1 MKEYYTIKLK
11 LTPLQI
17 EMFEDV
23 ITEGVTGRI
32 DNCEGGEENRLI
44 AVERK
49 IVSAL
54 HEYNYDLQVAKE
66 FRRTSLEQAHQRGL
80 QARKQREENNQRNN
94 DE

>member
-1 MKEYYTIKLK
+1 MKEYYTVKLK

-23 ITEGVTGRI
+23 IAEGVTGMR

-49 IVSAL
+49 ITSAL

-80 QARKQREENNQRNN
+80 QARKQREENNQRSN